1 MGPSSQPA
9 IIGRDERFEIV
20 FPQAGLK
27 PRNQLA
33 PHLKS
38 EWFGEDFVSSCH
50 TRILFHHRAYR
61 AAPDA
66 YFLLYPEEKEPSWH
80 LSVCQEGREGWG
92 SNLLWAITSNPH
104 TRNTDR
110 SYCLVMGNREGEQVH
125 PPVVGYGRN

>member
-50 TRILFHHRAYR
+50 KRILFHHRADR

-66 YFLLYPEEKEPSWH
+66 YFYILKKK
-80 LSVCQEGREGWG
+80 
-92 SNLLWAITSNPH
+92 NLPGTYQYA
-104 TRNTDR
+104 RKD
-110 SYCLVMGNREGEQVH
+110 VK
-125 PPVVGYGRN
+125 VGAATFFGQ